1 MTTSHNTTVVG
12 VRSCSC
18 CCLGGYHPRAAA
30 ATATTTRLKLFGL
43 LLLLGLYAAPTRCG
57 AFLVASPSQ
66 QPRRRMELNVFA
78 PMRTIVSPS
87 SVLLLPSVT
96 SSSHYHHPHHKHSYD
111 RSLSVRFLSAAA
123 EESNTGSS
131 GDNNDNNNEFGIDIS
146 QDERL
151 YKVRLSRAVGV
162 E

>member
-1 MTTSHNTTVVG
+1 MTTNHTTVVG

-30 ATATTTRLKLFGL
+30 ASTRLKLFGL

-87 SVLLLPSVT
+87 SVLLLPSS

-111 RSLSVRFLSAAA
+111 RSLSVRFLSADE
-123 EESNTGSS
+123 EESNTGS
-131 GDNNDNNNEFGIDIS
+131 GRDNNNNDNNNEFGIDIS